1 MAIALNADENKI
13 DIWSIPEREITEE
26 FFNQMMSEWREG
38 KDLDIPSSAEHRI
51 NELTMSDSILPDD
64 IKVERAMSSKELKW
78 NGIFV
83 VLSSKLYRNFKTELE
98 DFSDKVKRLEI
109 FDQSVWDELKGLWDG
124 VQNIYMIKIY
134 LEITQIV

>member
-1 MAIALNADENKI
+1 MRSRIVVWGINSKEEKVLLAIALNADENKI

-64 IKVERAMSSKELKW
+64 IKVERSDVIQRAQMEW
-78 NGIFV
+78 HFV

-109 FDQSVWDELKGLWDG
+109 FDQSE
-124 VQNIYMIKIY
+124 
-134 LEITQIV
+134 

>member
-1 MAIALNADENKI
+1 MRSRIVVWGINSKEEKVLLAIALNADENKI

-64 IKVERAMSSKELKW
+64 IKVERSDVIQELKW
-78 NGIFV
+78 NGI
-83 VLSSKLYRNFKTELE
+83 LSYYLRNCIAILKLN
-98 DFSDKVKRLEI
+98 
-109 FDQSVWDELKGLWDG
+109 LKISL
-124 VQNIYMIKIY
+124 IK
-134 LEITQIV
+134 